1 MIRPDDKLCPH
12 FREKCLKAECASY
25 VRELGGT
32 KVITNESTS
41 GCSSPSCEDFFAPN
55 GKMYISCKMNVFNEF
70 EIEHGKNTVDAVEA
84 EVHANKQS
92 AWVQKSF
99 SRKLFNGEM
108 EGINEN

>member
-12 FREKCLKAECASY
+12 FREKCLKLKCASY

-55 GKMYISCKMNVFNEF
+55 GKMYISCKMDMFNEF
-70 EIEHGKNTVDAVEA
+70 EVKYGENTLDVVTTEICEDKNFEWMDRRP
-84 EVHANKQS
+84 
-92 AWVQKSF
+92 
-99 SRKLFNGEM
+99 SRKPFKE
-108 EGINEN
+108 